1 MRLSRA
7 VLAFLPMLVLSG
19 CGYVHFGRL
28 PALSGSG
35 DGSVDGAYSNLS
47 TQHKILQQELAIARK
62 EGEALRAALESHSG
76 GSPEL
81 ATRLTETTREL
92 AALRAS
98 YAKLNLATSSPVSA
112 NAGDPTHAA
121 QLAETEERLAASLR
135 NYTQLQEENVRL
147 RHEVDQTRADN
158 TALTAQV
165 KTITAENF
173 QAQSA
178 LAQLNSELLAQKE
191 ARARAEQQTDAAHA
205 QLRAVVAMRDPASNP
220 PTTLAGARETSAP
233 STVALSVPGVPSA
246 DRPATG
252 ELHTSPER
260 LRAVAE
266 KSATSG
272 KSSSGR
278 RHVVVSGDT
287 LAIIAE
293 KYYGDPSKWA
303 LIYAANTT
311 QFDSG
316 RPLQPGM
323 ELEIPEK

>member
-1 MRLSRA
+1 MCFSRA
-7 VLAFLPMLVLSG
+7 VFAFLPVLVLSG

-35 DGSVDGAYSNLS
+35 DGSVDGAYSNLT

-62 EGEALRAALESHSG
+62 EGEALRAALENHPG
-76 GSPEL
+76 GSSDL

-98 YAKLNLATSSPVSA
+98 YAKLTLAKSSDGPA
-112 NAGDPTHAA
+112 KAGDPTVAA
-121 QLAETEERLAASLR
+121 QLAATEERLAASLR
-135 NYTQLQEENVRL
+135 NYTQLQEENARL
-147 RHEVDQTRADN
+147 RSEVDRTRADN

-165 KTITAENF
+165 KTITAENI

-191 ARARAEQQTDAAHA
+191 ARARAEQQTDAART
-205 QLRAVVAMRDPASNP
+205 QLRAVVAVRDPASNP
-220 PTTLAGARETSAP
+220 PTALAGARENSAP
-233 STVALSVPGVPSA
+233 STVALSVPGLPAA

-260 LRAVAE
+260 LRTVAE
-266 KSATSG
+266 KSAATGNSPA
-272 KSSSGR
+272 R
-278 RHVVVSGDT
+278 RHMVVAGDT
-287 LAIIAE
+287 LALIAE
-293 KYYGDPSKWA
+293 KYYGDRSKWA
-303 LIYAANTT
+303 LIYAANTA

-323 ELEIPEK
+323 ELEIPDK